1 MDRNICNFLATQPT
15 LARAAANISDEHMD
29 RIIDLID
36 PPFNVVTQEDRELM
50 VLMYITSLLEWLHIE
65 GEKDEEIDSGK
76 LLELLESVYDEMPQY
91 RVSRFCA

>member
-50 VLMYITSLLEWLHIE
+50 VLMYITSLLKWLHIE